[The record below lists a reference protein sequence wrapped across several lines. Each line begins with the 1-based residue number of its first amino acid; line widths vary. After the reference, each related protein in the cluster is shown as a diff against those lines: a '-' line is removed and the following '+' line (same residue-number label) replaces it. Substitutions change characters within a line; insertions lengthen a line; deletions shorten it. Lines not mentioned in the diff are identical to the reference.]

1 MPTSNSVTT
10 FGVAHSEKEE
20 YSVSSKETI
29 IALNSE
35 HYARWKNREEIAER
49 MISLIGQLYR
59 EKDVIISVYGRTLV
73 NRSVI
78 QILKNHRRARMIS
91 VELSVVDTMPILE
104 AISKLDNIGCCD
116 IDIGKLAYEYKQ
128 KGGDLDAF
136 LKAALAPA
144 ANTKCDAQSKDVV
157 LYGFGRI
164 GRILARLIIEQSG
177 LGRGLR
183 LKAIVVRKSSDGD
196 LAKRASLLRR
206 DSVHGSFDGTISV
219 DEANEAIIANGNY
232 IKVIY
237 AASPSEVDYTA
248 YGIEDALLIDNTG
261 KWRDAEGLAVHLQC
275 PGIGRVILTAPSK
288 GEMKNVVFGVNH
300 TDILDEDK
308 IVSAASCTT
317 NAITPVLKVIN
328 DKYTVENGHVETVH
342 SFTNDQNLIDNYHKA
357 DRRGRA
363 ATLNMVITETGAAK
377 AVAKALPVLK
387 GKLTGNS
394 VRVPTP
400 NVSLAI
406 LNLNLAQEVTRE
418 EINEYMRQI
427 SLHSNLQGQIDYT
440 NSTEV
445 VSSDFIGSRAAGV
458 FDAQAT
464 ITSGNRVTLYVWYDN
479 EVGYSCQVLR
489 IAEQMAGVTY
499 AHLPLETVTA

>member
-1 MPTSNSVTT
+1 MSKDTI
-10 FGVAHSEKEE
+10 VALH
-20 YSVSSKETI
+20 
-29 IALNSE
+29 AE
-35 HYARWKNREEIAER
+35 HQGRWKNREEIAER
-49 MISLIGQLYR
+49 MITLIGQLYR
-59 EKDVIISVYGRTLV
+59 EKNIVVSVYGRSLI

-78 QILKNHRRARMIS
+78 QILKTHRRTRMVD
-91 VELSVVDTMPILE
+91 VELSVVNTFPILE
-104 AISKLDNIGCCD
+104 ALMKVENIGSAEV
-116 IDIGKLAYEYKQ
+116 DIGKLAVEYQ
-128 KGGDLDAF
+128 NQGGDVDAF
-136 LKAALAPA
+136 V
-144 ANTKCDAQSKDVV
+144 ANAVASIQGNVTSEQPKDVV

-164 GRILARLIIEQSG
+164 GRILARLIISQSG
-177 LGRGLR
+177 LGRGLS

-206 DSVHGSFDGTISV
+206 DSIHGTFDGTISV
-219 DEANEAIIANGNY
+219 DEENEAIIANGNF

-237 AASPSEVDYTA
+237 ASSPSEVDYTA
-248 YGIEDALLIDNTG
+248 YGIENALLIDNTG
-261 KWRDAEGLAVHLQC
+261 KWRDAEGLSQHLKC
-275 PGIGRVILTAPSK
+275 AGIARVVLTAPSK
-288 GEMKNVVFGVNH
+288 GEMKNVVYGVNN

-308 IVSAASCTT
+308 IISAASCTT
-317 NAITPVLKVIN
+317 NAITPVLKVLD
-328 DKYTVENGHVETVH
+328 DKYKVLNGHVETVH

-377 AVAKALPVLK
+377 AVAKALPGLK

-406 LNLNLAQEVTRE
+406 LNLNLEKEVDRE
-418 EINEYMRQI
+418 EVNEYIRQI
-427 SLHSNLQGQIDYT
+427 SINSSLQGQIGYT

-445 VSSDFIGSRAAGV
+445 VSSDFIGSRTAGV

-464 ITSGNRVTLYVWYDN
+464 ITSGTRLTAYVWYDN

-489 IAEQMAGVTY
+489 IAEQMCGVSY
-499 AHLPLETVTA
+499 AKIPAQTDA

>member
-1 MPTSNSVTT
+1 MSKDTI
-10 FGVAHSEKEE
+10 VALH
-20 YSVSSKETI
+20 
-29 IALNSE
+29 AE
-35 HYARWKNREEIAER
+35 HQGRWKNREEIAER
-49 MISLIGQLYR
+49 MIALIGQLYR
-59 EKDVIISVYGRTLV
+59 EKNIVVSVYGRSLI

-78 QILKNHRRARMIS
+78 QILKSHRRTRMLD
-91 VELSVVDTMPILE
+91 VELSVVHTFPILE
-104 AISKLDNIGCCD
+104 ALMKVENIGSAEV
-116 IDIGKLAYEYKQ
+116 DIGKLAVEYKNQ
-128 KGGDLDAF
+128 GGDVDAF
-136 LKAALAPA
+136 VANAVASIEGKAKSEQP
-144 ANTKCDAQSKDVV
+144 KDVV

-164 GRILARLIIEQSG
+164 GRILARLIISQSG
-177 LGRGLR
+177 LGRGLS

-206 DSVHGSFDGTISV
+206 DSIHGTFDGTISV
-219 DEANEAIIANGNY
+219 DEENEAIIANGQF

-237 AASPSEVDYTA
+237 ASSPSEVDYTA
-248 YGIEDALLIDNTG
+248 YGIENALLIDNTG
-261 KWRDAEGLAVHLQC
+261 KWRDAEGLSQHLKC
-275 PGIGRVILTAPSK
+275 AGIARVVLTAPSK
-288 GEMKNVVFGVNH
+288 GEMKNVVYGVNN

-308 IVSAASCTT
+308 IISAASCTT
-317 NAITPVLKVIN
+317 NAITPVLKVLD
-328 DKYTVENGHVETVH
+328 DKYKVLNGHVETVH

-377 AVAKALPVLK
+377 AVAKALPGLK

-406 LNLNLAQEVTRE
+406 LNLNLEKEVDRE
-418 EINEYMRQI
+418 EVNEYIRQI
-427 SLHSNLQGQIDYT
+427 SINSSLQGQIGYT

-445 VSSDFIGSRAAGV
+445 VSSDFIGSRTAGV

-464 ITSGNRVTLYVWYDN
+464 ITSGTRLTAYVWYDN

-489 IAEQMAGVTY
+489 IAEQMCGVSYTKIP
-499 AHLPLETVTA
+499 AETNA

>member
-1 MPTSNSVTT
+1 MSKDTI
-10 FGVAHSEKEE
+10 VALH
-20 YSVSSKETI
+20 
-29 IALNSE
+29 AE
-35 HYARWKNREEIAER
+35 HQGRWKNREEIAER
-49 MISLIGQLYR
+49 MIALIGQLYR
-59 EKDVIISVYGRTLV
+59 EKNIVVSVYGRSLI

-78 QILKNHRRARMIS
+78 QILKTHRRTRMVD
-91 VELSVVDTMPILE
+91 VELSVVNTFPILE
-104 AISKLDNIGCCD
+104 ALMKVENIGSAEV
-116 IDIGKLAYEYKQ
+116 DIGKLAVEYKNQ
-128 KGGDLDAF
+128 GGDVDAF
-136 LKAALAPA
+136 VANAVAPILGNA
-144 ANTKCDAQSKDVV
+144 TSEQPKDVV

-164 GRILARLIIEQSG
+164 GRILARLIISQSG
-177 LGRGLR
+177 LGRGLS

-206 DSVHGSFDGTISV
+206 DSIHGTFDGTISV
-219 DEANEAIIANGNY
+219 DEENEAIIANGNF

-237 AASPSEVDYTA
+237 ASSPSEVDYTA
-248 YGIEDALLIDNTG
+248 YGIENALLIDNTG
-261 KWRDAEGLAVHLQC
+261 KWRDAEGLSQHLKC
-275 PGIGRVILTAPSK
+275 AGIARVVLTAPSK
-288 GEMKNVVFGVNH
+288 GEMKNVVYGVNN

-308 IVSAASCTT
+308 IISAASCTT
-317 NAITPVLKVIN
+317 NAITPVLKVLD
-328 DKYTVENGHVETVH
+328 DKYKVLNGHVETVH

-377 AVAKALPVLK
+377 AVDKALPGLK

-406 LNLNLAQEVTRE
+406 LNLNLEKEVDRE
-418 EINEYMRQI
+418 EVNEYIRQI
-427 SLHSNLQGQIDYT
+427 SINSSLQGQIGYT

-445 VSSDFIGSRAAGV
+445 VSSDFIGSRTAGV

-464 ITSGNRVTLYVWYDN
+464 ITSGTRLTAYVWYDN

-489 IAEQMAGVTY
+489 IAEQMCGVSY
-499 AHLPLETVTA
+499 AKIPAQTDA

>member
-1 MPTSNSVTT
+1 MSKDTI
-10 FGVAHSEKEE
+10 VALH
-20 YSVSSKETI
+20 
-29 IALNSE
+29 AE
-35 HYARWKNREEIAER
+35 HQGRWKNREEIAER
-49 MISLIGQLYR
+49 MITLIGQLYR
-59 EKDVIISVYGRTLV
+59 EKNIVVSVYGSSLI

-78 QILKNHRRARMIS
+78 QILKTHRRTRMVD
-91 VELSVVDTMPILE
+91 VELSVVNTFPILE
-104 AISKLDNIGCCD
+104 ALMKVENIGSAEV
-116 IDIGKLAYEYKQ
+116 DIGKLAVEYQ
-128 KGGDLDAF
+128 NQGGDVDAF
-136 LKAALAPA
+136 V
-144 ANTKCDAQSKDVV
+144 ANAVASIQGNATSEQPKDVV

-164 GRILARLIIEQSG
+164 GRILARLIISQSG
-177 LGRGLR
+177 LGRGLS

-206 DSVHGSFDGTISV
+206 DSIHGTFDGTISV
-219 DEANEAIIANGNY
+219 DEENEAIIANGNF

-237 AASPSEVDYTA
+237 ASSPSEVDYTA
-248 YGIEDALLIDNTG
+248 YGIENALLIDNTG
-261 KWRDAEGLAVHLQC
+261 KWRDAEGLSQHLKC
-275 PGIGRVILTAPSK
+275 AGIARVVLTAPSK
-288 GEMKNVVFGVNH
+288 GEMKNVVYGVNN

-308 IVSAASCTT
+308 IISAASCTT
-317 NAITPVLKVIN
+317 NAITPVLKVLD
-328 DKYTVENGHVETVH
+328 DKYKVLNGHVVTVH

-377 AVAKALPVLK
+377 AVAKALPGLK

-406 LNLNLAQEVTRE
+406 LNLNLEKEVDRE
-418 EINEYMRQI
+418 EVNEYIRQI
-427 SLHSNLQGQIDYT
+427 SINSSLQGQIGYT

-445 VSSDFIGSRAAGV
+445 VSSDFIGSRTAGV

-464 ITSGNRVTLYVWYDN
+464 ITSGTRLTAYVWYDN

-489 IAEQMAGVTY
+489 IAEQMCGVSY
-499 AHLPLETVTA
+499 AKIPAQTDA

>member
-1 MPTSNSVTT
+1 MSKDTI
-10 FGVAHSEKEE
+10 VALH
-20 YSVSSKETI
+20 
-29 IALNSE
+29 AE
-35 HYARWKNREEIAER
+35 HQGRWKNREEIAER
-49 MISLIGQLYR
+49 MITLIGQLYR
-59 EKDVIISVYGRTLV
+59 EKNIVVSVYGRSLI

-78 QILKNHRRARMIS
+78 QILKTHRRTRMVD
-91 VELSVVDTMPILE
+91 VELSVVNTFPILE
-104 AISKLDNIGCCD
+104 ALMKVENIGSAEV
-116 IDIGKLAYEYKQ
+116 DIGKLAVEYQ
-128 KGGDLDAF
+128 NQGGDVDAF
-136 LKAALAPA
+136 V
-144 ANTKCDAQSKDVV
+144 ANAVASIQGNATSEQPKDVV

-164 GRILARLIIEQSG
+164 GRILARLIISQSG
-177 LGRGLR
+177 LGRGLS

-206 DSVHGSFDGTISV
+206 DSIHGTFDGTISV
-219 DEANEAIIANGNY
+219 DEENEAIIANGNF

-237 AASPSEVDYTA
+237 ASSPSEVDYTA
-248 YGIEDALLIDNTG
+248 YGIENALLIDNTG
-261 KWRDAEGLAVHLQC
+261 KWRDAEGLSQHLKC
-275 PGIGRVILTAPSK
+275 AGIARVVLTAPSK
-288 GEMKNVVFGVNH
+288 GEMKNVVYGVNN

-308 IVSAASCTT
+308 IISAASCTT
-317 NAITPVLKVIN
+317 NAITPVLKVLD
-328 DKYTVENGHVETVH
+328 DKYKVLNGHVETVH

-377 AVAKALPVLK
+377 AVAKALPGLK

-406 LNLNLAQEVTRE
+406 LNLNLEKEVDRE
-418 EINEYMRQI
+418 EVNEYIRQI
-427 SLHSNLQGQIDYT
+427 SIHSSLQGQIGYT

-445 VSSDFIGSRAAGV
+445 VSSDFIGSRTAGV

-464 ITSGNRVTLYVWYDN
+464 ITSGTRLTAYVWYDN

-489 IAEQMAGVTY
+489 IAEQMCGVSY
-499 AHLPLETVTA
+499 AKIPAQTDA

>member
-1 MPTSNSVTT
+1 MSKDTI
-10 FGVAHSEKEE
+10 VALH
-20 YSVSSKETI
+20 
-29 IALNSE
+29 AE
-35 HYARWKNREEIAER
+35 HQGRWKNREEIAER
-49 MISLIGQLYR
+49 MITLIGQLYR
-59 EKDVIISVYGRTLV
+59 EKNIVVSVYGRSLI

-78 QILKNHRRARMIS
+78 QILKTHRRTRMVD
-91 VELSVVDTMPILE
+91 VELSVVNTFPILE
-104 AISKLDNIGCCD
+104 ALMKVENIGSAE
-116 IDIGKLAYEYKQ
+116 IDIGKLAVEYQ
-128 KGGDLDAF
+128 NQGGDVDAF
-136 LKAALAPA
+136 VANAVAPILGHA
-144 ANTKCDAQSKDVV
+144 TSEQPKDVV

-164 GRILARLIIEQSG
+164 GRILARLIISQSG
-177 LGRGLR
+177 LGRGLS

-206 DSVHGSFDGTISV
+206 DSIHGTFDGTISV
-219 DEANEAIIANGNY
+219 DEENEAIIANGNF

-237 AASPSEVDYTA
+237 ASSPSEVDYTA
-248 YGIEDALLIDNTG
+248 YGIENALLIDNTG
-261 KWRDAEGLAVHLQC
+261 KWRDAEGLSQHLKC
-275 PGIGRVILTAPSK
+275 AGIARVVLTAPSK
-288 GEMKNVVFGVNH
+288 GEMKNVVYGVNN

-308 IVSAASCTT
+308 IISAASCTT
-317 NAITPVLKVIN
+317 NAITPVLKVLD
-328 DKYTVENGHVETVH
+328 DKYKVLNGHVETVH

-377 AVAKALPVLK
+377 AVAKALPGLK

-406 LNLNLAQEVTRE
+406 LNLNLEKEVDRE
-418 EINEYMRQI
+418 EVNEYIRQI
-427 SLHSNLQGQIDYT
+427 SINSSLQGQIGYT

-445 VSSDFIGSRAAGV
+445 VSSDFIGSRTAGV

-464 ITSGNRVTLYVWYDN
+464 ITSGTRLTAYVWYDN

-489 IAEQMAGVTY
+489 IAEQMCGVSY
-499 AHLPLETVTA
+499 AKIPAQTDA

>member
-1 MPTSNSVTT
+1 MSKDTI
-10 FGVAHSEKEE
+10 VALH
-20 YSVSSKETI
+20 
-29 IALNSE
+29 AE
-35 HYARWKNREEIAER
+35 HQGRWKNREEIAER
-49 MISLIGQLYR
+49 MITLIGQLYR
-59 EKDVIISVYGRTLV
+59 EKNIVVSVYGSSLI

-78 QILKNHRRARMIS
+78 QILKTHRRTRMVD
-91 VELSVVDTMPILE
+91 VELSVVNTFPILE
-104 AISKLDNIGCCD
+104 ALMKVENIGSAEV
-116 IDIGKLAYEYKQ
+116 DIGKLAVEYKNQ
-128 KGGDLDAF
+128 GGDVDAF
-136 LKAALAPA
+136 V
-144 ANTKCDAQSKDVV
+144 ANAVASIQGNATSEQPKDVV

-164 GRILARLIIEQSG
+164 GRILARLIISQSG
-177 LGRGLR
+177 LGRGLS

-206 DSVHGSFDGTISV
+206 DSIHGTFDGTISV
-219 DEANEAIIANGNY
+219 DEENEAIIANGNF

-237 AASPSEVDYTA
+237 ASSPSEVDYTA
-248 YGIEDALLIDNTG
+248 YGIENALLIDNTG
-261 KWRDAEGLAVHLQC
+261 KWRDAEGLSQHLKC
-275 PGIGRVILTAPSK
+275 AGIARVVLTAPSK
-288 GEMKNVVFGVNH
+288 GEMKNVVYGVNN

-308 IVSAASCTT
+308 IISAASCTT
-317 NAITPVLKVIN
+317 NAITPVLKVLD
-328 DKYTVENGHVETVH
+328 DKYKVLNGHVETVH

-377 AVAKALPVLK
+377 AVAKALPGLK

-406 LNLNLAQEVTRE
+406 LNLNLEKEVDRE
-418 EINEYMRQI
+418 EVNEYIRQI
-427 SLHSNLQGQIDYT
+427 SINSSLQGKIGYT

-445 VSSDFIGSRAAGV
+445 VSSDFIGSRTAGV

-464 ITSGNRVTLYVWYDN
+464 ITSGTRLTAYVWYDN

-489 IAEQMAGVTY
+489 IAEQMCGVSY
-499 AHLPLETVTA
+499 AKIPAQTDA

>member
-1 MPTSNSVTT
+1 
-10 FGVAHSEKEE
+10 
-20 YSVSSKETI
+20 
-29 IALNSE
+29 
-35 HYARWKNREEIAER
+35 
-49 MISLIGQLYR
+49 MITLIGQLYR
-59 EKDVIISVYGRTLV
+59 EKNIVVSVYGRSLI

-78 QILKNHRRARMIS
+78 QILKTHRRTRMVD
-91 VELSVVDTMPILE
+91 VELSVVNTFPILE
-104 AISKLDNIGCCD
+104 ALMKVENIGSAEV
-116 IDIGKLAYEYKQ
+116 DIGKLAVEYQ
-128 KGGDLDAF
+128 NQGGDVDAF
-136 LKAALAPA
+136 V
-144 ANTKCDAQSKDVV
+144 ANAVASIQGNATSEQPKDVV

-164 GRILARLIIEQSG
+164 GRILARLIISQSG
-177 LGRGLR
+177 LGRGLS

-206 DSVHGSFDGTISV
+206 DSIHGTFDGTISV
-219 DEANEAIIANGNY
+219 DEENEAIIANGNF

-237 AASPSEVDYTA
+237 ASSPSEVDYTA
-248 YGIEDALLIDNTG
+248 YGIENALLIDNTG
-261 KWRDAEGLAVHLQC
+261 KWRDAEGLSQHLKC
-275 PGIGRVILTAPSK
+275 AGIARVVLTAPSK
-288 GEMKNVVFGVNH
+288 GEMKNVVYGVNN

-308 IVSAASCTT
+308 IISAASCTT
-317 NAITPVLKVIN
+317 NAITPVLKVLD
-328 DKYTVENGHVETVH
+328 DKYKVLNGHVETVH

-377 AVAKALPVLK
+377 AVAKALPGLK

-406 LNLNLAQEVTRE
+406 LNLNLEKEVDRE
-418 EINEYMRQI
+418 EVNEYIRQI
-427 SLHSNLQGQIDYT
+427 SINSSLQGQIGYT

-445 VSSDFIGSRAAGV
+445 VSSDFIGSRTAGV

-464 ITSGNRVTLYVWYDN
+464 ITSGTRLTAYVWYDN

-489 IAEQMAGVTY
+489 IAEQMCGVSY
-499 AHLPLETVTA
+499 AKIPAQTDA